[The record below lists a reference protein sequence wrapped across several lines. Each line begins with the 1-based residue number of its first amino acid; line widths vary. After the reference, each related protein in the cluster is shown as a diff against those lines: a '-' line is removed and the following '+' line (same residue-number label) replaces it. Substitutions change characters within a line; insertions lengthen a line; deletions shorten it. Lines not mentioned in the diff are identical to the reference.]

1 MDWAFLAGAPVKL
14 VEDRR
19 HVTGSDPLLLAA
31 GLTRCPR
38 LSTLHVRGA
47 QAFPLDAALRVCGHR
62 LTTLNLG
69 GVSAPHGFWLRALA
83 GCRMLYAVGGAL
95 NASSDEFCRALGKHC
110 ARLKSVR
117 FQCHAIEQASRR
129 WRGGRRENSRRRELL
144 IRAQVRLEGATDLE
158 AGAGALAKG
167 CPALRDVSFS
177 RAPRLSAD
185 ALEPLFGLGRL
196 QSLVLVTCPNVG
208 DALLEDLDELSE
220 DRWLPLRRL
229 ELAGTRCTAAKV
241 AEVEA
246 ALAERSTTVDIALR
260 DSVVAEASTN

>member
-19 HVTGSDPLLLAA
+19 HMTGGDPLLLAA

-62 LTTLNLG
+62 LTALDLG
-69 GVSAPHGFWLRALA
+69 GVSAPCGFWLRALA
-83 GCRMLYAVGGAL
+83 GCPMLYAVTGAL

-117 FQCHAIEQASRR
+117 FQCHAIEQ
-129 WRGGRRENSRRRELL
+129 RRREPL
-144 IRAQVRLEGATDLE
+144 IRTQVRLEGATDLE

-196 QSLVLVTCPNVG
+196 QSLVLISCPNVG

-246 ALAERSTTVDIALR
+246 ALAERSTTVEIALR
-260 DSVVAEASTN
+260 DSVVAEAPPN

>member
-83 GCRMLYAVGGAL
+83 GCPMLYAVAGAL

-117 FQCHAIEQASRR
+117 FQCLRPITPSSKRR
-129 WRGGRRENSRRRELL
+129 VDG
-144 IRAQVRLEGATDLE
+144 V
-158 AGAGALAKG
+158 
-167 CPALRDVSFS
+167 
-177 RAPRLSAD
+177 
-185 ALEPLFGLGRL
+185 
-196 QSLVLVTCPNVG
+196 
-208 DALLEDLDELSE
+208 
-220 DRWLPLRRL
+220 
-229 ELAGTRCTAAKV
+229 
-241 AEVEA
+241 EV
-246 ALAERSTTVDIALR
+246 DF
-260 DSVVAEASTN
+260 

>member
-19 HVTGSDPLLLAA
+19 HMTGSDPLLLAA

-62 LTTLNLG
+62 LTALDLG

-83 GCRMLYAVGGAL
+83 GCPLLYAVAGAL

-117 FQCHAIEQASRR
+117 FQCACPFVLPFRKLMWYTPLPRVCAPESSSLFSATMRPCWFRRAVRNRHRHAIEQA
-129 WRGGRRENSRRRELL
+129 
-144 IRAQVRLEGATDLE
+144 
-158 AGAGALAKG
+158 K
-167 CPALRDVSFS
+167 
-177 RAPRLSAD
+177 AP
-185 ALEPLFGLGRL
+185 
-196 QSLVLVTCPNVG
+196 
-208 DALLEDLDELSE
+208 
-220 DRWLPLRRL
+220 
-229 ELAGTRCTAAKV
+229 
-241 AEVEA
+241 
-246 ALAERSTTVDIALR
+246 
-260 DSVVAEASTN
+260 

>member
-1 MDWAFLAGAPVKL
+1 MDWAFLAGAPAKL

-19 HVTGSDPLLLAA
+19 HLTGGDPLLLAA

-38 LSTLHVRGA
+38 LSTLRVRGA

-62 LTTLNLG
+62 LTALDLG

-83 GCRMLYAVGGAL
+83 GCPLLYAVAGAL

-117 FQCHAIEQASRR
+117 FQCLRPITPS
-129 WRGGRRENSRRRELL
+129 SKRRELL

-246 ALAERSTTVDIALR
+246 ALAGRSTTVDIALR
-260 DSVVAEASTN
+260 DSVVAEEAPD

>member
-1 MDWAFLAGAPVKL
+1 MDWAFLAGAPAKL

-83 GCRMLYAVGGAL
+83 GCPLLYAVAGAL

-117 FQCHAIEQASRR
+117 FQCSSQSHFSAAMRPCWLRRAVRNRHRHAVEQASRR
-129 WRGGRRENSRRRELL
+129 WRGREL
-144 IRAQVRLEGATDLE
+144 
-158 AGAGALAKG
+158 
-167 CPALRDVSFS
+167 
-177 RAPRLSAD
+177 
-185 ALEPLFGLGRL
+185 
-196 QSLVLVTCPNVG
+196 
-208 DALLEDLDELSE
+208 
-220 DRWLPLRRL
+220 
-229 ELAGTRCTAAKV
+229 
-241 AEVEA
+241 
-246 ALAERSTTVDIALR
+246 
-260 DSVVAEASTN
+260 

>member
-1 MDWAFLAGAPVKL
+1 MDWAFLAGAPAKL

-19 HVTGSDPLLLAA
+19 HLTGSDPLLLAA

-83 GCRMLYAVGGAL
+83 GCPMLYAVAGAL

-117 FQCHAIEQASRR
+117 VQC
-129 WRGGRRENSRRRELL
+129 
-144 IRAQVRLEGATDLE
+144 V
-158 AGAGALAKG
+158 
-167 CPALRDVSFS
+167 LRKVILGD
-177 RAPRLSAD
+177 D
-185 ALEPLFGLGRL
+185 AAVNF
-196 QSLVLVTCPNVG
+196 
-208 DALLEDLDELSE
+208 
-220 DRWLPLRRL
+220 
-229 ELAGTRCTAAKV
+229 
-241 AEVEA
+241 
-246 ALAERSTTVDIALR
+246 
-260 DSVVAEASTN
+260 

>member
-83 GCRMLYAVGGAL
+83 GCPMLYAVAGAL

-110 ARLKSVR
+110 ARLKS
-117 FQCHAIEQASRR
+117 
-129 WRGGRRENSRRRELL
+129 
-144 IRAQVRLEGATDLE
+144 VRLEGATDLE

-246 ALAERSTTVDIALR
+246 ALAGRSTTVDIALR
-260 DSVVAEASTN
+260 DSVVAPDDPGASPG

>member
-1 MDWAFLAGAPVKL
+1 MA
-14 VEDRR
+14 
-19 HVTGSDPLLLAA
+19 
-31 GLTRCPR
+31 
-38 LSTLHVRGA
+38 
-47 QAFPLDAALRVCGHR
+47 
-62 LTTLNLG
+62 
-69 GVSAPHGFWLRALA
+69 
-83 GCRMLYAVGGAL
+83 
-95 NASSDEFCRALGKHC
+95 
-110 ARLKSVR
+110 
-117 FQCHAIEQASRR
+117 
-129 WRGGRRENSRRRELL
+129 SRRRELS

-246 ALAERSTTVDIALR
+246 ALAGRSTTVDIALR
-260 DSVVAEASTN
+260 DSVVAEEAPN

>member
-19 HVTGSDPLLLAA
+19 HMTGSDPLLLAA

-83 GCRMLYAVGGAL
+83 GCPMLYAVGGAL

-110 ARLKSVR
+110 ARLKRVR
-117 FQCHAIEQASRR
+117 S
-129 WRGGRRENSRRRELL
+129 S
-144 IRAQVRLEGATDLE
+144 
-158 AGAGALAKG
+158 
-167 CPALRDVSFS
+167 VSFLGDDAAVLK
-177 RAPRLSAD
+177 AP
-185 ALEPLFGLGRL
+185 
-196 QSLVLVTCPNVG
+196 
-208 DALLEDLDELSE
+208 
-220 DRWLPLRRL
+220 
-229 ELAGTRCTAAKV
+229 
-241 AEVEA
+241 
-246 ALAERSTTVDIALR
+246 
-260 DSVVAEASTN
+260 

>member
-1 MDWAFLAGAPVKL
+1 MRQGQRSESIYSEGRDGSRPRPLPTPSTRLPLRHRRDRFGHSQVGAELDWAFLAGAPVKL

-19 HVTGSDPLLLAA
+19 HMTGSDPLLLAA

-83 GCRMLYAVGGAL
+83 GCPMLYAVAGAL

-117 FQCHAIEQASRR
+117 FQCSSQIHF
-129 WRGGRRENSRRRELL
+129 L
-144 IRAQVRLEGATDLE
+144 ATMRP
-158 AGAGALAKG
+158 
-167 CPALRDVSFS
+167 C
-177 RAPRLSAD
+177 
-185 ALEPLFGLGRL
+185 
-196 QSLVLVTCPNVG
+196 
-208 DALLEDLDELSE
+208 
-220 DRWLPLRRL
+220 
-229 ELAGTRCTAAKV
+229 
-241 AEVEA
+241 
-246 ALAERSTTVDIALR
+246 
-260 DSVVAEASTN
+260 